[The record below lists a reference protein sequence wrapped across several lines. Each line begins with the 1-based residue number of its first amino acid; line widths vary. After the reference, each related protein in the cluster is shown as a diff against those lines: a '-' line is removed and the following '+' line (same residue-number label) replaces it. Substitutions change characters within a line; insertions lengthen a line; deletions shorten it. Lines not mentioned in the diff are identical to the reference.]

1 MKASVDAYELIKQ
14 FEGLRLEAYLCPA
27 GIWTIGYGHTSG
39 VSPNSFITIQEADE
53 YLHRDV
59 AAIEM
64 QLNKLNLSL
73 RQCQWDAI
81 VSFVFN
87 VGIGN
92 FKASTLLAKIRI
104 NPDDNSIIDEF
115 LRWVYANG
123 KVMRGLQKR
132 RLTEMKLYFS
142 DKLSNV

>member
-115 LRWVYANG
+115 LRWGYANG

-142 DKLSNV
+142 DKLK

>member
-27 GIWTIGYGHTSG
+27 GIRTIGYGHTSG

-142 DKLSNV
+142 DKLK

>member
-132 RLTEMKLYFS
+132 RLIEMKLYFS
-142 DKLSNV
+142 DKLK

>member
-73 RQCQWDAI
+73 RECQWDAI

-87 VGIGN
+87 IGIGN

-142 DKLSNV
+142 DKLK

>member
-59 AAIEM
+59 ATIEM

-104 NPDDNSIIDEF
+104 NPDDNSIMDEF

-123 KVMRGLQKR
+123 KVMKGLQKR

-142 DKLSNV
+142 DKLK

>member
-1 MKASVDAYELIKQ
+1 MKASIDAYELIKQ

-59 AAIEM
+59 ATIEM

-142 DKLSNV
+142 DKLK

>member
-1 MKASVDAYELIKQ
+1 MKASVDAYKLIKQ
-14 FEGLRLEAYLCPA
+14 FEGLRLKAYLCPA

-59 AAIEM
+59 ATIEM

-87 VGIGN
+87 VGMGN

-142 DKLSNV
+142 DKLK

>member
-14 FEGLRLEAYLCPA
+14 SEGLRLKAYLCPA

-59 AAIEM
+59 ATIEM

-123 KVMRGLQKR
+123 KVIRGLQKR

-142 DKLSNV
+142 DKLK

>member
-1 MKASVDAYELIKQ
+1 MKASIDAYELIKQ

-59 AAIEM
+59 ATIEM

-104 NPDDNSIIDEF
+104 NPEDNSIMDEF

-142 DKLSNV
+142 DKLK

>member
-14 FEGLRLEAYLCPA
+14 FEGLRLKAYLCPA

-59 AAIEM
+59 ATIEM
-64 QLNKLNLSL
+64 QLNKLNLIL

-92 FKASTLLAKIRI
+92 FRSSTLLAKIRT
-104 NPDDNSIIDEF
+104 NPDDNSIMDEF

-123 KVMRGLQKR
+123 KVKKGLQKR
-132 RLTEMKLYFS
+132 RLAEMKLYFS
-142 DKLSNV
+142 DKLK

>member
-14 FEGLRLEAYLCPA
+14 FEGLRLKAYLCPA

-59 AAIEM
+59 ATIEM
-64 QLNKLNLSL
+64 KLNKLNLIL

-81 VSFVFN
+81 ISFVFN

-142 DKLSNV
+142 DKLK

>member
-132 RLTEMKLYFS
+132 SLTEMKLYFS
-142 DKLSNV
+142 DKLK

>member
-39 VSPNSFITIQEADE
+39 VSPNSFITTTEADE

-87 VGIGN
+87 IGIGN

-142 DKLSNV
+142 DKLK

>member
-59 AAIEM
+59 VAIEM

-142 DKLSNV
+142 DKLK

>member
-14 FEGLRLEAYLCPA
+14 FEGLRLKAYLCPA

-59 AAIEM
+59 ATIEM
-64 QLNKLNLSL
+64 QLNKLNLIL

-81 VSFVFN
+81 ISFVFN

-92 FKASTLLAKIRI
+92 FESSTLLAKIRI
-104 NPDDNSIIDEF
+104 NPEDNSIMDEF

-123 KVMRGLQKR
+123 KVMKGLQKR
-132 RLTEMKLYFS
+132 RLAEMKLYFS
-142 DKLSNV
+142 DKLK

>member
-39 VSPNSFITIQEADE
+39 VSPNSLITIQESDE

-142 DKLSNV
+142 DKLK

>member
-14 FEGLRLEAYLCPA
+14 SEGLRLKAYLCPA

-59 AAIEM
+59 ATIEM

-142 DKLSNV
+142 DKLK

>member
-1 MKASVDAYELIKQ
+1 
-14 FEGLRLEAYLCPA
+14 
-27 GIWTIGYGHTSG
+27 
-39 VSPNSFITIQEADE
+39 
-53 YLHRDV
+53 
-59 AAIEM
+59 M

-73 RQCQWDAI
+73 RQYQWDAI

-142 DKLSNV
+142 DKLK

>member
-87 VGIGN
+87 VEIGN

-142 DKLSNV
+142 DKLK

>member
-1 MKASVDAYELIKQ
+1 
-14 FEGLRLEAYLCPA
+14 
-27 GIWTIGYGHTSG
+27 
-39 VSPNSFITIQEADE
+39 
-53 YLHRDV
+53 
-59 AAIEM
+59 M

-123 KVMRGLQKR
+123 KVMKKKQKR
-132 RLTEMKLYFS
+132 RLAEMKLYFS
-142 DKLSNV
+142 DKLK

>member
-1 MKASVDAYELIKQ
+1 MKASIDAYELIKQ

-59 AAIEM
+59 ATIEM

-92 FKASTLLAKIRI
+92 FKSSTLLAKIRI

-142 DKLSNV
+142 DKLK

>member
-104 NPDDNSIIDEF
+104 NQDDNSIIDEF

-142 DKLSNV
+142 DKLK

>member
-14 FEGLRLEAYLCPA
+14 FEGLRLKAYLCPA

-59 AAIEM
+59 ATIEM
-64 QLNKLNLSL
+64 KLNKLNLIL

-81 VSFVFN
+81 ISFVFN

-104 NPDDNSIIDEF
+104 NPDDNSIMDEF

-142 DKLSNV
+142 DKLK

>member
-14 FEGLRLEAYLCPA
+14 FEGLRLKAYLCPA

-59 AAIEM
+59 ATIEM
-64 QLNKLNLSL
+64 QLNKLNLIL

-81 VSFVFN
+81 ISFVFN

-92 FKASTLLAKIRI
+92 FKSSTLLAKIRI
-104 NPDDNSIIDEF
+104 NPEDNSIMDEF

-142 DKLSNV
+142 DKLK

>member
-14 FEGLRLEAYLCPA
+14 FEGLRLKAYLCPA

-59 AAIEM
+59 ATIEM

-92 FKASTLLAKIRI
+92 FKSSTLLAKIRI

-142 DKLSNV
+142 DKLK

>member
-92 FKASTLLAKIRI
+92 FKASTLLVKIRI

-123 KVMRGLQKR
+123 KVTRGLQKR

-142 DKLSNV
+142 DKLK

>member
-1 MKASVDAYELIKQ
+1 
-14 FEGLRLEAYLCPA
+14 
-27 GIWTIGYGHTSG
+27 
-39 VSPNSFITIQEADE
+39 
-53 YLHRDV
+53 
-59 AAIEM
+59 M

-92 FKASTLLAKIRI
+92 FKSSTLLAKIRI
-104 NPDDNSIIDEF
+104 NPEDNSIIDEF

-123 KVMRGLQKR
+123 KVMKGLQKR
-132 RLTEMKLYFS
+132 RLAEMKLYFS
-142 DKLSNV
+142 DKLK

>member
-1 MKASVDAYELIKQ
+1 
-14 FEGLRLEAYLCPA
+14 
-27 GIWTIGYGHTSG
+27 
-39 VSPNSFITIQEADE
+39 
-53 YLHRDV
+53 
-59 AAIEM
+59 M

-123 KVMRGLQKR
+123 KVMKGLQKR
-132 RLTEMKLYFS
+132 RLAEMKLYFS
-142 DKLSNV
+142 DKLK

>member
-123 KVMRGLQKR
+123 KVIRGLQKR

-142 DKLSNV
+142 DKLK

>member
-1 MKASVDAYELIKQ
+1 MKASVDAYKLIKQ
-14 FEGLRLEAYLCPA
+14 FEGLRLKAYLCPA

-59 AAIEM
+59 ATIEM
-64 QLNKLNLSL
+64 KLNKLNLIL

-81 VSFVFN
+81 ISFVFN

-92 FKASTLLAKIRI
+92 FKSSTLLAKIRT
-104 NPDDNSIIDEF
+104 NPDDNSIMDEF

-123 KVMRGLQKR
+123 KVMKGLQKR
-132 RLTEMKLYFS
+132 RLAEMKLYFS
-142 DKLSNV
+142 DKLK

>member
-1 MKASVDAYELIKQ
+1 MK
-14 FEGLRLEAYLCPA
+14 
-27 GIWTIGYGHTSG
+27 
-39 VSPNSFITIQEADE
+39 
-53 YLHRDV
+53 
-59 AAIEM
+59 
-64 QLNKLNLSL
+64 LNKLNLSL

-123 KVMRGLQKR
+123 KVMKGLQKR
-132 RLTEMKLYFS
+132 RLAEMKLYFS
-142 DKLSNV
+142 DKLK

>member
-104 NPDDNSIIDEF
+104 NLDDNSIIDEF

-142 DKLSNV
+142 DKLK

>member
-104 NPDDNSIIDEF
+104 NPYDNSIIDEF

-142 DKLSNV
+142 DKLK

>member
-27 GIWTIGYGHTSG
+27 GIWTIGYGHTSD

-87 VGIGN
+87 IGIGN
-92 FKASTLLAKIRI
+92 FKASTLLAKICI

-115 LRWVYANG
+115 LRWVYANV

-142 DKLSNV
+142 DKLK

>member
-14 FEGLRLEAYLCPA
+14 FEGLRLKAYLCPA

-59 AAIEM
+59 ATIEM
-64 QLNKLNLSL
+64 QLNKLNLIL

-81 VSFVFN
+81 ISFVFN

-123 KVMRGLQKR
+123 KVMKGLQKR
-132 RLTEMKLYFS
+132 RLAEMKLYFS
-142 DKLSNV
+142 DKLK

>member
-27 GIWTIGYGHTSG
+27 GIWTIGYGHTSD

-59 AAIEM
+59 ASVEM

-73 RQCQWDAI
+73 SQCQWDAI

-104 NPDDNSIIDEF
+104 NPDDNSIMDEF

-123 KVMRGLQKR
+123 KVIRGLQKR
-132 RLTEMKLYFS
+132 RLAEMKLYFS
-142 DKLSNV
+142 DKLK

>member
-1 MKASVDAYELIKQ
+1 
-14 FEGLRLEAYLCPA
+14 
-27 GIWTIGYGHTSG
+27 
-39 VSPNSFITIQEADE
+39 
-53 YLHRDV
+53 
-59 AAIEM
+59 M

-123 KVMRGLQKR
+123 KVTRGLQKR

-142 DKLSNV
+142 DKLK